1 MELPFKVMDADGH
14 IAEDVSRIKE
24 YMEPPYNDNL
34 WVGVPDS
41 QGRVGHATSLADT
54 SFVDTTMGGSMGSVG
69 PPGYP
74 FPKDWLEALEWGGM
88 DTTFLFPT
96 NLLGYGNIF
105 DPDYMLAL
113 TRAYNNYVS
122 DEWLKTS
129 PRLRAVSLVPLL
141 DVGEGVKEMRR
152 TITELGF
159 SGVTVPAH
167 GFGGLGDRR
176 YDPFYEEAQ
185 SLGCLVAVHGNTPE
199 YMRFNKF
206 IQKHTASFPMS
217 NMLQLVHMTY
227 EGIFE
232 RFPNLRVGYLEG
244 GCTWVPFFM
253 NRMDEEWEK
262 RGHLEAKSCK
272 KEPSEYIKSDMV
284 FFHAE
289 PSEDLIPQVVELLGE
304 NSLFYASDWPHWDN
318 EYPDNVAQFWNRDDL
333 SYSAKKAILSDN
345 TRRMYGMGPDD

>member
-14 IAEDVSRIKE
+14 IAEDVSRIRDR
-24 YMEPPYNDNL
+24 MAPPYNDNL
-34 WVGVPDS
+34 WGGVPDR
-41 QGRVGHATSLADT
+41 QGRVGHASALSDM

-74 FPKDWLEALEWGGM
+74 FPNDWLDALEWGGM
-88 DTTFLFPT
+88 DTTILFPT

-105 DPDYMLAL
+105 DPDYMTAL
-113 TRAYNNYVS
+113 CRAYNDYVAE
-122 DEWLKTS
+122 EWLKAS
-129 PRLRAVSLVPLL
+129 PRLRAVSLMPLL
-141 DVGEGVKEMRR
+141 QVEESIKEMRR

-167 GFGGLGDRR
+167 GFGGLGDRK

-185 SLGCLVAVHGNTPE
+185 ALDCLVAVHGSTPE

-227 EGIFE
+227 EGVFE
-232 RFPNLRVGYLEG
+232 RFPNLRVGYLET

-262 RGHLEAKSCK
+262 RGHREATACK
-272 KEPSEYIKSDMV
+272 NSPSEYIRSDNV

-289 PSEDLIPQVVELLGE
+289 PSEDLVPQVVEILGE

-318 EYPDNVAQFWNRDDL
+318 EYPDNVSQFWNRDDL
-333 SYSAKKAILSDN
+333 SFSAKKAILSDN
-345 TRRMYGMGPDD
+345 TRRMYGMPPEN